1 MLATRLWN
9 KGFFFIS
16 KVPLNILAVKHAR
29 NVHRLWAALMCV
41 FKFYFCCYAT
51 ALTCS
56 THLFRWVFR
65 RWVHLTWR
73 KLPTG
78 WRWVAHWVTLS
89 CPLGDAELILSFR
102 IIITNTFCTV
112 FLIMRDCFSSFV
124 KGSTLQRPTVFH
136 RLLGIIPL
144 WKVIYIQIWLISC
157 TLYCITS
164 LKLFLCLLLGLYII

>member
-41 FKFYFCCYAT
+41 FKFYFCGYALHLL
-51 ALTCS
+51 ALRTFSAGCS
-56 THLFRWVFR
+56 DDGSIW
-65 RWVHLTWR
+65 
-73 KLPTG
+73 PDE
-78 WRWVAHWVTLS
+78 S
-89 CPLGDAELILSFR
+89 CPLGDAQLILPFR

-112 FLIMRDCFSSFV
+112 FLIMCDYFSSFV

-144 WKVIYIQIWLISC
+144 WKVIYIKIWLISC